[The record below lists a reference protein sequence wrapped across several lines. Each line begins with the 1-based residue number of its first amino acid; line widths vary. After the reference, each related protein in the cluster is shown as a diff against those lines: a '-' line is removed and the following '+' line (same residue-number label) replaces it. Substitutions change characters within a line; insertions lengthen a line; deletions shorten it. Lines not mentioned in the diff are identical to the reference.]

1 MKVCLKNAKACANAE
16 IRKCELS
23 NGGVGVRLQRRAF
36 DEGSALLLKAEW
48 RGLKVQYRF
57 WINQLKCLCLKQ
69 IRSMFNF
76 KMEPA
81 TWESLK
87 TIDQKLTEIHQ
98 ILNTLNVAF
107 FPYHILHQI

>member
-1 MKVCLKNAKACANAE
+1 
-16 IRKCELS
+16 
-23 NGGVGVRLQRRAF
+23 
-36 DEGSALLLKAEW
+36 
-48 RGLKVQYRF
+48 
-57 WINQLKCLCLKQ
+57 
-69 IRSMFNF
+69 MFNF

-107 FPYHILHQI
+107 FPYHILNQIQYCAKRQKKKKNSSIFHYVYNC